1 MKKTSMMLALAS
13 GAALAIGACDD
24 SESRGDSPDGR
35 PVVADAGADAGRDAG
50 LDAGGPTA
58 SDAAVD
64 AGGARQAVMLRF
76 KGKVGSQ
83 DLACGQSYPG
93 QGSKGTTITPR
104 DFRFFVHNVRL
115 ISSSGVEVPVALDE
129 RLPYQSR
136 AVALVDFANGT
147 GRCDP
152 ADTGTNT
159 LVTGTVPVG
168 SYTGVAFV
176 GGVPEALNHADPSL
190 HPGPLQAP
198 GASWGW
204 TLGFRFVMAEVVASA
219 ATSDGGTADAGGH
232 TGAPIAPPP
241 DAGAGHGGT
250 DASAGHGSS
259 DAGAGHGSSDGGSAH
274 GGGGGVGGLGF
285 VHLGSTGCSGTQ
297 GEGDAGPGV
306 SCDKPNRP
314 EVRLTQFNPVSSS
327 IVADLGAVFS
337 KADLSS
343 SVQCHGSG
351 PACAPM
357 FEALGVNIGTGAAL
371 PTQQVFRVE

>member
-1 MKKTSMMLALAS
+1 MKKTSIMLALAS
-13 GAALAIGACDD
+13 SAALALGACDD
-24 SESRGDSPDGR
+24 SGDSPD
-35 PVVADAGADAGRDAG
+35 PLPSATDAGSDAGRDAG
-50 LDAGGPTA
+50 IDAGGPT
-58 SDAAVD
+58 SVDAAVD
-64 AGGARQAVMLRF
+64 AGAPRQSVTLRF

-83 DLACGQSYPG
+83 DLACGQSYMG
-93 QGSKGTTITPR
+93 QGTKASTITPR

-115 ISSSGVEVPVALDE
+115 ISATGAEVPVQLDD
-129 RLPYQSR
+129 RLPYQSKEL
-136 AVALVDFANGT
+136 ALIDFANGT
-147 GRCDP
+147 GSCDP
-152 ADTGTNT
+152 SDKGTNT
-159 LVTGTVPVG
+159 TVTGTVPVG

-176 GGVPEALNHADPSL
+176 EGVPETLNHADPSL

-219 ATSDGGTADAGGH
+219 TSSDAGATDAGGH

-241 DAGAGHGGT
+241 DGGAVHGG
-250 DASAGHGSS
+250 A
-259 DAGAGHGSSDGGSAH
+259 DAGAGHGDADAGSGH
-274 GGGGGVGGLGF
+274 SGGGASGLGF
-285 VHLGSTGCSGTQ
+285 VHLGSTGCAGTQ
-297 GEGDAGPGV
+297 ATGDAGPGV

-314 EVRLTQFNPVSSS
+314 EVRLSQFNPVSSS

-337 KADLSS
+337 KADLTQ

-357 FEALGVNIGTGAAL
+357 FEALGVNIDTGAAL